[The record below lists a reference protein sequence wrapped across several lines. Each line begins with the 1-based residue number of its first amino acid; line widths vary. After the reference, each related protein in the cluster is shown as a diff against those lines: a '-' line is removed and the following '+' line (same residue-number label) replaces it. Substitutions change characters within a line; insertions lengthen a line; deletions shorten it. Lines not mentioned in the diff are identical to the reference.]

1 MGEGDRTFGYVGALD
16 GLRALAVLAVLV
28 FHADL
33 GVAAGGFLGVSVFF
47 TLSGFLITSLLVAEH
62 ERTGRV
68 ALAAFYARRGRRL
81 LPAAYACIAGVL
93 LLGPWWVA
101 TQRQDLPGDV
111 VASVANV
118 ANWRFAFAERSY
130 QDLFLGA
137 PSPLAHFWSL
147 AIEEQC
153 YLVLPLVAAWA
164 LRRGGVRRLGLV
176 LTALALASLLSTLLT
191 SDPDLVYNGT
201 HTRAAELLV
210 GAVAALLVRRRRLGV
225 RSGVVAAV
233 GGLAVLTVLVATTD
247 LRTAWLYRG
256 GFVAVAVVSAITV
269 IGLVGRHGPAR
280 VVGCRPMV
288 AVGRRS
294 YGVYLYHWPVFL
306 VLTAERTGLSHWP
319 LFGARLA
326 VTAALVVAS
335 YRWLEMPV
343 RRARVLAA
351 PVRARWVAGASALGL
366 VVAALVA
373 VPAPGFTRTEVLLAL
388 GDDDTV
394 EFTLPSTTEPVSTH
408 PARPPVVLV
417 VGSSAAPVA
426 SLRAAGFDVVDGT
439 AADCPVV
446 PGVELQL
453 PDGSVVDTTA
463 CRRAEVAWPVLL
475 TSSSPD
481 LVVLAGGPLDLG
493 VVRTAEQFGFPTP
506 DNLAEVAARLAVTEA
521 GVRAALDVLRE
532 ADIPVLLY
540 REPATVDPLRLDE
553 VFGHAAVDGAR
564 PMPVLRDLPSLT
576 SAARRALD
584 ANDRH
589 GPGPVR
595 LLVVGDSTSLDL
607 AQALSDGGDGRL
619 AVLWAGANG
628 CPFVRT
634 EARRTSADV
643 PWGEEPCPDFAT
655 KLPPLLESFRP
666 NAVLVVAGPTEL
678 SEQRYAGDPAGHVA
692 GDPSF
697 VAFHDAEMAAFLD
710 VVGDVPVLVAD
721 AVPIRAGR
729 WATPEMASPERL
741 LAWQAQIDRWDA
753 ASDQVSVFPY
763 AGPLLAYEAAHGD
776 LRTDGVH
783 PDVVGLTD
791 LARSTLVPWLV
802 AALHS
807 PR

>member
-33 GVAAGGFLGVSVFF
+33 GFAAGGFLGVSVFF

-62 ERTGRV
+62 ERTGGV
-68 ALAAFYARRGRRL
+68 ALGAFYARRGRRL

-111 VASVANV
+111 IASVANV

-176 LTALALASLLSTLLT
+176 LAALTLASLLATLLT
-191 SDPDLVYNGT
+191 SDPDLVYNAT

-210 GAVAALLVRRRRLGV
+210 GALAALLVRRRRLGL
-225 RSGVVAAV
+225 RTGAVAAV
-233 GGLAVLTVLVATTD
+233 GGLAVLAVLVSATD
-247 LRTAWLYRG
+247 LDTEWLYRG

-269 IGLVGRHGPAR
+269 VGLLGRHWTAR

-306 VLTAERTGLSHWP
+306 VLTAERTGLSRWP
-319 LFGARLA
+319 LFGVRLA
-326 VTAALVVAS
+326 VTTALVVVS
-335 YRWLEMPV
+335 YRLLEMPV
-343 RRARVLAA
+343 RRGRVLAT
-351 PVRARWVAGASALGL
+351 PVRARWVAGASAFGL
-366 VVAALVA
+366 VGAALVA
-373 VPAPGFTRTEVLLAL
+373 VPAPGFTRTELLLAL

-394 EFTLPSTTEPVSTH
+394 EFTLPPTTVPS
-408 PARPPVVLV
+408 PPVVLV
-417 VGSSAAPVA
+417 VGSSSAPVA
-426 SLRAAGFDVVDGT
+426 SLRAAGFDVVDAT
-439 AADCPVV
+439 DPRCPVV
-446 PGVELQL
+446 PGAEVQL
-453 PDGSVVDTTA
+453 PDGTVVDTTA
-463 CRRAEVAWPVLL
+463 CPRAEVAWPALL
-475 TSSSPD
+475 ASSSPD
-481 LVVLAGGPLDLG
+481 LLVLAGGSLDLG
-493 VVRTAEQFGFPTP
+493 VVRRADQLGFPTA
-506 DNLAEVAARLAVTEA
+506 DNLAEVAARLAITES
-521 GVRAALDVLRE
+521 GVREALDVLRR
-532 ADIPVLLY
+532 AGRPVLLY
-540 REPATVDPLRLDE
+540 REPATIDPLRLDE
-553 VFGHAAVDGAR
+553 VFGHAAVDSGQ
-564 PMPVLRDLPSLT
+564 PMPVLRDLSSLT
-576 SAARRALD
+576 AAAHRALD
-584 ANDRH
+584 RT

-628 CPFVRT
+628 CPFVRA

-643 PWGEEPCPDFAT
+643 PWGEEPCPDFAAT
-655 KLPPLLESFRP
+655 LPPVLESFQP
-666 NAVLVVAGPTEL
+666 DAVLVVAGPTEL
-678 SEQRYAGDPAGHVA
+678 SEQRYPGDPSGHVA
-692 GDPSF
+692 GDPAF
-697 VAFHDAEMAAFLD
+697 VAFHDAEMAAFLA
-710 VVGDVPVLVAD
+710 VVDGLPVLVAD
-721 AVPIRAGR
+721 AVPVRAVR

-741 LAWQAQIDRWDA
+741 LAWQAQIERWDA
-753 ASDQVSVFPY
+753 ASDRVSVFPY
-763 AGPLLAYEAAHGD
+763 AGPLSAYEAAHGD
-776 LRTDGVH
+776 LRADGVH
-783 PDVVGLTD
+783 PDVVGLTE
-791 LARSTLVPWLV
+791 LARSTLVPSLV
-802 AALHS
+802 AALHAA
-807 PR
+807 R